1 MSKSSSEFS
10 SGMESCIEQYE
21 WANDVNFPYKSEYL
35 RFPLDTWR
43 KLAYNPK
50 LDNWQ
55 FGEEGKYYQNIVNII
70 LEKDVFYPY
79 KVYQEKNGA
88 IDINFK
94 NIYKI
99 NYDLFKKRTIVPDFF
114 VRGIPIAVFKEILNS
129 RNYMFYTRYN
139 IPSDKIK
146 ITVLGETKSSYNHA
160 HKNSTQRKDYITFA
174 NEVNKSGI
182 DEFVV
187 IVYIYD
193 QSFQLFKAEPNKN
206 TDGPFIYGYIPKVYK
221 KECYN
226 VYNYLV
232 QDLNANQTPIDLTCT
247 KFQEQ
252 SSETHFSSHNKK
264 LETSFDNYKKK
275 YFIALS
281 VIIILI
287 AIIILNIFN
296 KKF

>member
-206 TDGPFIYGYIPKVYK
+206 TDGPFIYGYIPKVYY
-221 KECYN
+221 ENCYN
-226 VYNYLV
+226 FCHDLFLELKDSKVPIPLMHTKYLKKM
-232 QDLNANQTPIDLTCT
+232 I
-247 KFQEQ
+247 K
-252 SSETHFSSHNKK
+252 KK
-264 LETSFDNYKKK
+264 LILDHLNLIKNCKK
-275 YFIALS
+275 YQTLYYFSLY
-281 VIIILI
+281 
-287 AIIILNIFN
+287 
-296 KKF
+296 